1 MFVQDV
7 LPRYRAGEVWSV
19 AGGYARNYLIPR
31 GLAVPATR
39 DQLQRAEKLRASAE
53 VRRAVEVK
61 GLRAFGEQVEGARL
75 TLRAR
80 VGEEGRLY
88 GSVTAAGIA
97 EELTRLVGREVD
109 RRLVQLDAPIKE
121 VGEYEVPVRLHVE
134 VVPTIT
140 VVVEGEGRTAATEQP
155 APTASADAT
164 EAAEEEDVPA
174 TSEEPEEDEE
184 KEGG

>member
-31 GLAVPATR
+31 GMAVPATR
-39 DQLQRAEKLRASAE
+39 DQLQRAEKLRAAAE
-53 VRRAVEVK
+53 VRHVAEVK
-61 GLRAFGEQVEGARL
+61 DLRAFSEQVEGARL

-80 VGEEGRLY
+80 AGDEGRLY

-109 RRLVQLDAPIKE
+109 RRLVQLPAPIKE
-121 VGEYEVPVRLHVE
+121 IGEYEIPVRLHAE

-140 VVVEGEGRTAATEQP
+140 VVVEGEGRTAEAEQP
-155 APTASADAT
+155 VPSDSAEAT
-164 EAAEEEDVPA
+164 EATEEDIPA
-174 TSEEPEEDEE
+174 TSEEAEEGEE

>member
-1 MFVQDV
+1 M
-7 LPRYRAGEVWSV
+7 

-31 GLAVPATR
+31 GMAVPATR

-53 VRRAVEVK
+53 VRRVAEVK
-61 GLRAFGEQVEGARL
+61 DLRAFGEQVEGARL

-80 VGEEGRLY
+80 AGEEGRLY

-109 RRLVQLDAPIKE
+109 RRLVQLSAPIKE
-121 VGEYEVPVRLHVE
+121 LGEYEVPVRLHME

-140 VVVEGEGRTAATEQP
+140 VVVEGEGRTAEAQQP
-155 APTASADAT
+155 ATSDSADAT
-164 EAAEEEDVPA
+164 ESEEEEVPA
-174 TSEEPEEDEE
+174 TSEEAEEDKE
-184 KEGG
+184 KEAG

>member
-7 LPRYRAGEVWSV
+7 LPKYRAGEVWNV

-31 GLAVPATR
+31 GMAVPATR
-39 DQLQRAEKLRASAE
+39 DQLQRAEKLRAAAEIRRVAE
-53 VRRAVEVK
+53 VK
-61 GLRAFGEQVEGARL
+61 DLRAFAEQVEGVTL

-80 VGEEGRLY
+80 AGDEGRLY

-109 RRLVQLDAPIKE
+109 RRFVQLSAPIKE
-121 VGEYEVPVRLHVE
+121 IGEYEVPVRLHLE

-140 VVVEGEGRTAATEQP
+140 VVVEGEGRTAQTEQP
-155 APTASADAT
+155 AASDAPDAAEAEEDGTAASA
-164 EAAEEEDVPA
+164 
-174 TSEEPEEDEE
+174 EPEEDEE

>member
-7 LPRYRAGEVWSV
+7 LPRYRAGEVWNV

-39 DQLQRAEKLRASAE
+39 DQLQRAEKLRAAAE
-53 VRRAVEVK
+53 VRRAAEVK
-61 GLRAFGEQVEGARL
+61 DLRAFGELVEGATL

-80 VGEEGRLY
+80 VGDEGRLY

-97 EELTRLVGREVD
+97 EELTGLVGREVD
-109 RRLVQLDAPIKE
+109 RRLIQLAAPIKE
-121 VGEYEVPVRLHVE
+121 VGEYQVPVRLHAE

-140 VVVEGEGRTAATEQP
+140 VVVEGEGRTAQAEQP
-155 APTASADAT
+155 APADTADEPETAD
-164 EAAEEEDVPA
+164 EETTAV
-174 TSEEPEEDEE
+174 SEEPEEVEE